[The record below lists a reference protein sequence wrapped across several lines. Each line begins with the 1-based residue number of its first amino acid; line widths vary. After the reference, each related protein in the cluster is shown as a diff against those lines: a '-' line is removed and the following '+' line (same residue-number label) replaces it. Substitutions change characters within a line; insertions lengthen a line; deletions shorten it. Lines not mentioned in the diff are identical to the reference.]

1 MVGMLSEDAI
11 NSSEE
16 SNRNGRKQQEREEV
30 VSEVT
35 ASVPAS
41 AENAMERHPA
51 SRSLWGL
58 DWLNFSVA
66 DVLNGLGP
74 FLAVFLK
81 GARHWGAGDIGMALA
96 VSSIAG
102 ALSQVPVGMLV
113 DSTRKKRRLV
123 ALAGLLIAGGCL
135 TIAIHPTYSW
145 VIGAQIVIGT
155 ASAVLPP
162 ALAALCLGL
171 VGRRRLPKQLGRN
184 QGFSHAGAFTSAIL
198 IGAGSRVWGY
208 DWIFYLVCIFAV
220 GTVASVFSIRPE
232 DIDHVLARGGEEIQP
247 GSTPKPPISIREL
260 FGNHSLIV
268 FLGSVILFHFGNA
281 AMLPMAGEVIAR
293 THPGLDTVALS
304 ACVIVAQ
311 VVMMG
316 VAIGVG
322 WALDAGYGRKPI
334 FLLML
339 AVLPVRGVLFALFTT
354 NPYAVVAIEL
364 LDGVAAGL
372 FSVISVVIA
381 ADLTRGTGRFNL
393 AQGLV
398 ALSVGIGAGLSNL
411 TAGFVVQSFGFP
423 IGFLYLAGIAVCG
436 LMFFATMMPET
447 RAADDSGAV
456 EGLAGV
462 RR

>member
-1 MVGMLSEDAI
+1 
-11 NSSEE
+11 
-16 SNRNGRKQQEREEV
+16 
-30 VSEVT
+30 
-35 ASVPAS
+35 
-41 AENAMERHPA
+41 MERHPA

-58 DWLNFSVA
+58 DWLNFSMA

-81 GARHWGAGDIGMALA
+81 GARHWGAGDIGTALA

-102 ALSQVPVGMLV
+102 ALSQVPIGMLV

-123 ALAGLLIAGGCL
+123 ALAGLLIAAGCL

-184 QGFSHAGAFTSAIL
+184 QGCSHAGAFTSAIL
-198 IGAGSRVWGY
+198 IGAGRRVWGY

-220 GTVASVFSIRPE
+220 GTVASVI
-232 DIDHVLARGGEEIQP
+232 
-247 GSTPKPPISIREL
+247 
-260 FGNHSLIV
+260 
-268 FLGSVILFHFGNA
+268 
-281 AMLPMAGEVIAR
+281 
-293 THPGLDTVALS
+293 
-304 ACVIVAQ
+304 
-311 VVMMG
+311 
-316 VAIGVG
+316 
-322 WALDAGYGRKPI
+322 
-334 FLLML
+334 
-339 AVLPVRGVLFALFTT
+339 
-354 NPYAVVAIEL
+354 
-364 LDGVAAGL
+364 
-372 FSVISVVIA
+372 IA

-447 RAADDSGAV
+447 RPADDSGAV
-456 EGLAGV
+456 KSLADG

>member
-1 MVGMLSEDAI
+1 
-11 NSSEE
+11 
-16 SNRNGRKQQEREEV
+16 
-30 VSEVT
+30 
-35 ASVPAS
+35 
-41 AENAMERHPA
+41 MERHPA

-58 DWLNFSVA
+58 DWLNFSMA
-66 DVLNGLGP
+66 DVQNGLGP

-96 VSSIAG
+96 VSSVAG

-113 DSTRKKRRLV
+113 DATRKKRLLV
-123 ALAGLLIAGGCL
+123 ALAGVLIAAGCL
-135 TIAIHPTYSW
+135 AIAIHPTLSW
-145 VIGAQIVIGT
+145 VIGAQIVIGV

-171 VGRRRLPKQLGRN
+171 VGHRRMPKQLGRN
-184 QGFSHAGAFTSAIL
+184 QGFSHAGAFTGSIL
-198 IGAGSRVWGY
+198 IGAGSHVWGY

-220 GTVASVFSIRPE
+220 GMVASVFSIRPG
-232 DIDHVLARGGEEIQP
+232 DIDHELARGGEEIEP
-247 GSTPKPPISIREL
+247 GSMRKQPISIREL
-260 FGNHSLIV
+260 LGNHSLIV

-281 AMLPMAGEVIAR
+281 AMLPMAAQVIAR
-293 THPGLDTVALS
+293 TDPAMDVVALS

-322 WALDAGYGRKPI
+322 RALDVGYGRKPI

-364 LDGVAAGL
+364 LDGVAVGL
-372 FSVISVVIA
+372 FSVISVIIA

-411 TAGFVVQSFGFP
+411 TAGFVVQWFSYP

-447 RAADDSGAV
+447 RPANDPGGADGHKHSSPARLAATT
-456 EGLAGV
+456 
-462 RR
+462 